1 MKNILVTCLSSLITT
16 LATASSQAY
25 WPYKNFTEGL
35 AFSVQAEKWN
45 EFKDANWEFFVD
57 NTMLMNLTEV
67 NLGDNVGFMKENTYS
82 VTSRAD

>member
-1 MKNILVTCLSSLITT
+1 MKNILVTCLSSLIST